1 MSDNILFE
9 VGQPVGIF
17 KLTSLPLLKLSQ
29 IEQTMLFDEKRFI
42 VGRLLGTEESCTL
55 KVDYQTSFL
64 MVTISGFVIS
74 VKEKDINLEP
84 SSKMDAFLKEQEY
97 LYLSQGLQPYDGK
110 LIKKEDENWYI
121 KI

>member
-1 MSDNILFE
+1 MRRATGPGE
-9 VGQPVGIF
+9 C
-17 KLTSLPLLKLSQ
+17 
-29 IEQTMLFDEKRFI
+29 FDQEDLYDI
-42 VGRLLGTEESCTL
+42 CSCWCR
-55 KVDYQTSFL
+55 DG
-64 MVTISGFVIS
+64 GFVIS